1 MAFRASRAV
10 GCAWTPDPAVVS
22 GASPIAMGRFDS
34 LRRGWTITGAASQP
48 ASSMCSRVAAERP
61 ERSEGSN
68 QSSADANA

>member
-10 GCAWTPDPAVVS
+10 GCAWTPDPAVS
-22 GASPIAMGRFDS
+22 GASPIAMGSFGS